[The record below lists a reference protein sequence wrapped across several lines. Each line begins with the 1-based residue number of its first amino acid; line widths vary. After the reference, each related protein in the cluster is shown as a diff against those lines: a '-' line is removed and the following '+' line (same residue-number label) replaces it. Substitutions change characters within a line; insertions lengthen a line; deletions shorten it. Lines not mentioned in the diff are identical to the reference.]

1 MKIWRTKPFPLY
13 DEILPLVEGR
23 YATGEG
29 AFNIGESYDDD
40 IDDAVENDFAGD
52 PLPNLDWPDS
62 DNANAAAAG
71 DDRVAAGNTDAEDSD
86 EEVSIVLCFIPRH

>member
-23 YATGEG
+23 YATGAE
-29 AFNIGESYDDD
+29 AFNIGERYDND
-40 IDDAVENDFAGD
+40 IDGAVESDFAGD
-52 PLPNLDWPDS
+52 PFPDLDWPDS

-71 DDRVAAGNTDAEDSD
+71 DDGVAAGNTNAEDSQ
-86 EEVSIVLCFIPRH
+86 EEVRIVLCFIPCC

>member
-40 IDDAVENDFAGD
+40 IDDSVENDFADD

-62 DNANAAAAG
+62 DNPNAAAAG
-71 DDRVAAGNTDAEDSD
+71 DDGVTAGNTDAEDSED
-86 EEVSIVLCFIPRH
+86 EVSIVLFFIPRR